1 MIDLIMSQ
9 QRLRLPINVPDGCDG
24 PWMSDWIRSLPAS
37 YFAEMERILRSLYY
51 AWVRDDSYFSQPAG
65 FRDLCGHIF
74 NRMQTATDIF
84 VPWIRR
90 YVDLG
95 RAHILEVGCGTGS
108 VTVVLSHCASS
119 VLSIDIARNEV
130 EIARRRCDLLAARP
144 EIRVAPESWLKPN
157 SGFDFGALF
166 AGIDA
171 VVCYAV
177 IEHLTI
183 DERLVLLRESWKHL
197 PSGGHLIVFETP
209 NRLMPTDWHSNWLP
223 FSETLPD
230 RLLSLYLPKSKRS
243 GLPDGIVC
251 RELDQ
256 MSALNV
262 DRMCRWGRAASFHEF
277 DIAIGLDQL
286 KVIADGY
293 SVGARSQDGF
303 AADLLYEQAL
313 ASIFDRLQPPV
324 PRGFARPSLD
334 FILEKP

>member
-1 MIDLIMSQ
+1 MTKQ
-9 QRLRLPINVPDGCDG
+9 PLRLPINVPDGCDD

-37 YFAEMERILRSLYY
+37 YFAEMERILRNLKY
-51 AWVRDDSYFSQPAG
+51 AWVRDDAYFSQPAA
-65 FRDLCGHIF
+65 FKDLCGHIF
-74 NRMQTATDIF
+74 NRMQTAHDIF

-95 RAHILEVGCGTGS
+95 RANILEVGCGTGS
-108 VTVVLSHCASS
+108 ATAVLLHCASS
-119 VLSIDIARNEV
+119 VLSIDIASNHM
-130 EIARRRCDLLAARP
+130 EIARTRCELLAARP
-144 EIRVAPESWLKPN
+144 ELRVVPESWLKPN

-197 PSGGHLIVFETP
+197 PPAGHLIVFETP

-243 GLPDGIVC
+243 DLPDSIVC

-256 MSALNV
+256 MSSLNV
-262 DRMCRWGRAASFHEF
+262 DRMYRWGRAASFHEF
-277 DIAIGLDQL
+277 DIAIGLDHL
-286 KVIADGY
+286 KVLADGY
-293 SVGARSQDGF
+293 SAGARPQTGF
-303 AADLLYEQAL
+303 SEDLAYERAL
-313 ASIFDRLQPPV
+313 AAIFDRLDPKV

-334 FILEKP
+334 LILQKP